1 MKLTVRRIVGLGGV
15 LVALALL
22 IGIAWLLWPAAP
34 QQVAKVEEP
43 EEVQREVK
51 KTLGGV
57 DITEPRKEGDV
68 LERLGIDPEITPHCA
83 VINQWH
89 DRHVPMW
96 VILDNM
102 DAGAMKF
109 HEFEL
114 ECLTTSPIPPGI
126 LTWAENHID
135 HQTNAMLA
143 EGAQ

>member
-1 MKLTVRRIVGLGGV
+1 MKLTVRRLVGIGGA
-15 LVALALL
+15 LVALLL
-22 IGIAWLLWPAAP
+22 GIAWLLWPAAP
-34 QQVAKVEEP
+34 DPKVAGVDEP
-43 EEVQREVK
+43 EQAEKAK
-51 KTLGGV
+51 KPVGGGV

-102 DAGAMKF
+102 DAGAMMF
-109 HEFEL
+109 HEIEL

-135 HQTNAMLA
+135 HRTNALLA
-143 EGAQ
+143 EGGE